1 MACSDDDAR
10 RRLEPDRATMERWLE
25 VLGRFGL
32 DHIGSLAEARAFGT
46 IGSEGLAIA
55 EEVSEA
61 IPEQPLDGGM
71 ERIVELLGRASTAA
85 LVAPGPG
92 YLAYVPGGGLY
103 PSALAD
109 LVAGCMNRFT
119 GLAAASPGLVRLE
132 IDVLQW
138 LARAFGY
145 SDRARGLFTSGGSM
159 ANFSAIVAAR
169 HEHIGEHGD
178 LRRATVYTS
187 TQAHLSVAKSVSIA
201 GIPRQNLRS
210 VPVDERFRMEPEALR
225 DRIRT
230 DRAAKMT
237 PFLVVSSAG
246 TTNTGAVDP
255 LPAIT
260 EICHAE
266 GLWHHVDGAYGG
278 AFVLCEE
285 GKRILAGI
293 ERADSITFD
302 PHKGLFLPYGTGCLL
317 VREGDKLRRAHH
329 TEADYLQ
336 DLDDE
341 GLPSATN
348 LGPELSRSFR
358 GLRLWLPL
366 MLCGA
371 AAFRAALSE
380 KLALARR
387 FHAGLRKLIE
397 GGAPLEIV
405 DAPQLSTV
413 PFRARRAPGEGLDA
427 WNRRTARMHAGII
440 GRGRVYLS
448 STLLPVEDGA
458 AFTSRVCVLCFR
470 THGDRID
477 ACLED
482 LAHAL
487 ENSC

>member
-1 MACSDDDAR
+1 MGSSGDDAGK
-10 RRLEPDRATMERWLE
+10 RLEPDRATQERWLE

-32 DHIGSLAEARAFGT
+32 DHMASLEGIPAFGT

-55 EEVSEA
+55 EEVSEP
-61 IPEQPLDGGM
+61 IPEEPLEGGM
-71 ERIVELLGRASTAA
+71 ERIVEILDRASKAA

-92 YLAYVPGGGLY
+92 YLAYIPGGGLY

-132 IDVLQW
+132 IDVLRW

-145 SDRARGLFTSGGSM
+145 SDSAGGLFTSGGSL

-169 HEHIGEHGD
+169 HEHIGEEGD

-187 TQAHLSVAKSVSIA
+187 TQAHLSVAKSVGIA
-201 GIPRQNLRS
+201 GIPRANLRS
-210 VPVDERFRMEPEALR
+210 VPVDERFRMDPEALHAR
-225 DRIRT
+225 IQADRG
-230 DRAAKMT
+230 AGMT
-237 PFLVVSSAG
+237 PFMVVSSAG

-255 LPAIT
+255 LPAIN
-260 EICHAE
+260 EICE
-266 GLWHHVDGAYGG
+266 RESLWHHVDGAYGG

-285 GKRILAGI
+285 GRRILAGM
-293 ERADSITFD
+293 EHADSITFD

-348 LGPELSRSFR
+348 LGPELTRSFR

-380 KLALARR
+380 KIALARR
-387 FHAGLRKLIE
+387 FHAGLLDLVDR
-397 GGAPLEIV
+397 GAPLEIV
-405 DAPQLSTV
+405 DTPQLSTV
-413 PFRARRAPGEGLDA
+413 PFRLQRERGETLEA
-427 WNRRTARMHAGII
+427 WNRRTSQVHAAIND
-440 GRGRVYLS
+440 RGRVYVS

-458 AFTSRVCVLCFR
+458 AFTSRICVLSFR
-470 THGDRID
+470 THAERIE

-487 ENSC
+487 QNSC